1 MCLGH
6 GVQVNEVHTTTSKE
20 ILQFLDHA
28 FRRALSLVQHGLKR
42 IDAIE
47 NGLTRFSIQGGAQFQ
62 RLAGHVDRR
71 LGAGD
76 VLRFLLG
83 LVPTLL
89 GVVAGG
95 IVKEGGPAT
104 TGFHRDFHA
113 LLVEEGLEVCTF
125 DLDHVDHQSA
135 AGVFSDDAGH
145 QAEGGLESSVHVS
158 GCTVEGFGSQFRQSC
173 VASSLLF
180 VAASNV
186 KSLHAPGHGH
196 ARHKVRPA
204 RQHSFTHRRGFH
216 ARRRPGLM
224 RRLLAVALVALFVL
238 AVPAAAA
245 PAVVLSDG
253 GSIEAPG
260 ALLGM
265 DVRPG
270 GEAVLL
276 VGEDGWAH
284 HIDGLQPERRE
295 LDVELGTGRNVNINA
310 VDWHPGGATAL
321 MVGDAGVL
329 LRYVGDTHAIT
340 NGNGS
345 NLLMGRDLIDVA
357 WRPGADVAYIASQDG
372 GLWRFAEGTGPVVLE
387 EGLETQ
393 DIVDIE
399 CHRSANVCIVATSQ
413 DGLAVIGRSH
423 QVTWLTGTST
433 TTWSGITCADPTLNE
448 CTAFGLG
455 LSTMTIMLDTETA
468 ARSTTGPL
476 RNLKSIGSEMG
487 GASVAAGGTTLVHI
501 SPLGLIRHDPVA
513 DEAYEHLGPDQAVAF
528 DAQIAGRSILGVWES
543 DVGTGWFLTTDG
555 DLVGMVPDTS
565 DQQSSVLETVAGIA
579 VAVALI
585 GSIIGLIFMNSPK
598 LQAAY
603 IRRRNARRSRQG

>member
-1 MCLGH
+1 
-6 GVQVNEVHTTTSKE
+6 
-20 ILQFLDHA
+20 
-28 FRRALSLVQHGLKR
+28 
-42 IDAIE
+42 
-47 NGLTRFSIQGGAQFQ
+47 
-62 RLAGHVDRR
+62 
-71 LGAGD
+71 
-76 VLRFLLG
+76 
-83 LVPTLL
+83 
-89 GVVAGG
+89 
-95 IVKEGGPAT
+95 
-104 TGFHRDFHA
+104 
-113 LLVEEGLEVCTF
+113 
-125 DLDHVDHQSA
+125 
-135 AGVFSDDAGH
+135 
-145 QAEGGLESSVHVS
+145 
-158 GCTVEGFGSQFRQSC
+158 
-173 VASSLLF
+173 
-180 VAASNV
+180 
-186 KSLHAPGHGH
+186 
-196 ARHKVRPA
+196 
-204 RQHSFTHRRGFH
+204 
-216 ARRRPGLM
+216 M
-224 RRLLAVALVALFVL
+224 RRLLAVALVALFVF

-253 GSIEAPG
+253 GAIEAPG

-284 HIDGLQPERRE
+284 RIDGVQPDRRD
-295 LDVELGTGRNVNINA
+295 LDIELGTGRNVNINA

-329 LRYVGDTHAIT
+329 LRYIGDTHAIS
-340 NGNGS
+340 NANGS
-345 NLLMGRDLIDVA
+345 NILMGRDLIDVA

-372 GLWRFAEGTGPVVLE
+372 GLWRFAEGTGPVMLE
-387 EGLETQ
+387 DGLETE
-393 DIVDIE
+393 DIVDLE
-399 CHRSANVCIVATSQ
+399 CHRSANVCVVATSQ

-423 QVTWLTGTST
+423 EVTWLTGTST

-468 ARSTTGPL
+468 ARSATGPL

-528 DAQIAGRSILGVWES
+528 DVQIAGRSILGVWES
-543 DVGTGWFLTTDG
+543 DVGTGWLLTTDG

-565 DQQSSVLETVAGIA
+565 DQQSTVLETVAGIA

-603 IRRRNARRSRQG
+603 IRRRNARRSRQR

>member
-1 MCLGH
+1 
-6 GVQVNEVHTTTSKE
+6 
-20 ILQFLDHA
+20 
-28 FRRALSLVQHGLKR
+28 
-42 IDAIE
+42 
-47 NGLTRFSIQGGAQFQ
+47 
-62 RLAGHVDRR
+62 
-71 LGAGD
+71 
-76 VLRFLLG
+76 
-83 LVPTLL
+83 
-89 GVVAGG
+89 
-95 IVKEGGPAT
+95 
-104 TGFHRDFHA
+104 
-113 LLVEEGLEVCTF
+113 
-125 DLDHVDHQSA
+125 
-135 AGVFSDDAGH
+135 
-145 QAEGGLESSVHVS
+145 
-158 GCTVEGFGSQFRQSC
+158 
-173 VASSLLF
+173 
-180 VAASNV
+180 
-186 KSLHAPGHGH
+186 
-196 ARHKVRPA
+196 
-204 RQHSFTHRRGFH
+204 
-216 ARRRPGLM
+216 M
-224 RRLLAVALVALFVL
+224 RRLLAVALVALFVF

-253 GSIEAPG
+253 GPIEAPG

-284 HIDGLQPERRE
+284 RIDGLEPDRRD
-295 LDVELGTGRNVNINA
+295 LDVELGTGRNVDINA

-340 NGNGS
+340 NANGS
-345 NLLMGRDLIDVA
+345 NLLMGRDLIDVV
-357 WRPGADVAYIASQDG
+357 WRPGADVAYIASEDG
-372 GLWRFAEGTGPVVLE
+372 GLWRFAEGTGPVLLE
-387 EGLETQ
+387 EGLDRE
-393 DIVDIE
+393 DIVDLE
-399 CHRSANVCIVATSQ
+399 CHRSANVCVVATSQ

-501 SPLGLIRHDPVA
+501 SPLALIRHDPVA
-513 DEAYEHLGPDQAVAF
+513 DEAYEHLGPDQALAF
-528 DAQIAGRSILGVWES
+528 DAQIAGRSILGAWES

-565 DQQSSVLETVAGIA
+565 DQQSTVLETAAGIA

-603 IRRRNARRSRQG
+603 IRRRNARRKRQR